1 MTKEEARLFLEAEK
15 HVKNNVPYDFP
26 VPGEQLC
33 VELFAKNP
41 RVEFLLDIS
50 RGHIKLTKH
59 TFQNRVFK
67 AIVLARLDI
76 DGNPH
81 RNPDGKEVGKHTCTY
96 TTRTLETSGLIHCH
110 LVLLILL
117 TYSSP
122 SISLWTSATSSQNPL
137 STGRF
142 FRNLNYNYSA
152 LKGGGT

>member
-26 VPGEQLC
+26 VPGKQLC

-41 RVEFLLDIS
+41 RAEFLLDIS

-81 RNPDGKEVGKHTCTY
+81 RNPDGEEIGKTHIHLYDEDFGDKWAYSLPSCFTDPSDIFLTLDQFMDFCHIITKPVIC
-96 TTRTLETSGLIHCH
+96 RTL
-110 LVLLILL
+110 
-117 TYSSP
+117 
-122 SISLWTSATSSQNPL
+122 
-137 STGRF
+137 F
-142 FRNLNYNYSA
+142 
-152 LKGGGT
+152 